1 MGVGGDWNQLRGKP
15 ILPFLKVT
23 LFSFLFL
30 LSHSLVVFFF
40 FFQLLS
46 LDGVNAVTETPER
59 AATLYF
65 LFRGWIQIRLK
76 RQAGLSEAE
85 VQAGEVSVSVSPNK
99 AWNAET
105 PRLCDVKK
113 QSDLEGL

>member
-30 LSHSLVVFFF
+30 LSHLLFFF
-40 FFQLLS
+40 FSSFP
-46 LDGVNAVTETPER
+46 LDGGNAVTETPER
-59 AATLYF
+59 AATLYI